1 MNRDLGKTSFL
12 FLFLIATAMVLKP
25 VLVFAGVESLVH
37 PILVSPK
44 AMSSTLGVPA
54 RASAASYR
62 MDKMEKDP
70 TGDALLKVEIP
81 KTGFSRG
88 LGDSFN
94 GKPGI
99 EISRLPRS
107 PVLRI

>member
-1 MNRDLGKTSFL
+1 MNRNLGKTSFL
-12 FLFLIATAMVLKP
+12 FLFLIATAIVLKP

-37 PILVSPK
+37 PILISPK
-44 AMSSTLGVPA
+44 AMSSTLGLPA
-54 RASAASYR
+54 RSSAASCR

-70 TGDALLKVEIP
+70 SVDALLKVEIP
-81 KTGFSRG
+81 KTGFFRG

-94 GKPGI
+94 PKLSV